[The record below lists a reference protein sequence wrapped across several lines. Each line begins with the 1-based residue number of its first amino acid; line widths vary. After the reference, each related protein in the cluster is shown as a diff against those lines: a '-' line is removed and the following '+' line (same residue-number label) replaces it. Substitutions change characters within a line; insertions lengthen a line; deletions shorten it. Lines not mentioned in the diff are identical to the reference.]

1 MVALTNLLPCK
12 PVFIYL
18 LLKRNTMAQVKSGDK
33 IKVHYHGK
41 LSTGET
47 FDSSTGRE
55 PLEFEVGSGIVIKGF
70 DDGVTGMSVG
80 EKKTVNIP
88 FDDAYGS
95 RNPDMIIEM
104 PNDRFPKDMEIEL
117 GMSLGMSDENG
128 QQFQVTI
135 AEIKDDVVLLD
146 ANHPLAGEDLIFDL
160 ELVEIVGG
168 SPLIILP

>member
-1 MVALTNLLPCK
+1 
-12 PVFIYL
+12 
-18 LLKRNTMAQVKSGDK
+18 MAQVKSGDK

-41 LSTGET
+41 LTSGET
-47 FDSSTGRE
+47 FDSSAGRE
-55 PLEFEVGSGIVIKGF
+55 PLEFEVGSGMVIKGF
-70 DDGVTGMSVG
+70 DDGVTGMTVG

-88 FDDAYGS
+88 FDDAYGQ

-104 PNDRFPKDMEIEL
+104 PKDRFPKDMEIDL

-135 AEIKDDVVLLD
+135 VEIKEEVVLLD

-160 ELVEIVGG
+160 ELVEIAGS